1 MTTWNHIYYI
11 GDPADTP
18 AVRLFE
24 AEEKVQDAYER
35 GFKEGQMNIL
45 ETQE

>member
-1 MTTWNHIYYI
+1 MKWYGEYDDANPEQSFRQRT
-11 GDPADTP
+11 A
-18 AVRLFE
+18 E